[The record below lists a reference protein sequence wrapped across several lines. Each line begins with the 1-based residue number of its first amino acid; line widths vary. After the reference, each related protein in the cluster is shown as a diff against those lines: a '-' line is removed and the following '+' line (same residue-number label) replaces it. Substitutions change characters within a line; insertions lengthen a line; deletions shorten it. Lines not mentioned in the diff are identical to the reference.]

1 MAILL
6 KKVEQILSIGTD
18 LKTTFTYL
26 IAVLGIPVLAVIALT
41 YINRN
46 SKQRL
51 AQRLGAKSIIY
62 VSGLGVIVH
71 ELSHLLVALL
81 FGHHIN
87 SFRLLI
93 TDVPDDGGA
102 LGYVNHS
109 WNKKN
114 YYQFLGNA
122 LIGTT
127 PIFGCTL
134 TLILLT
140 RFLVPGFYQWG
151 LQYLGNILGL
161 ATPANV
167 PAGSGNWLL
176 TIIWVIL
183 SINITIGGFDLSDA
197 DLKSTLPAFGTLLVI
212 ISLVL
217 FLMIKL
223 GMAVTI
229 HHYLLIL
236 LTWFALVM
244 VLSFTWSILVN
255 LLVRI

>member
-1 MAILL
+1 MAILSER
-6 KKVEQILSIGTD
+6 VGQILSISTD
-18 LKTTFTYL
+18 LKTTLTSL
-26 IAVLGIPVLAVIALT
+26 IAVLGVPVLMVVALT

-51 AQRLGAKSIIY
+51 AQRLGAKSIVYIG
-62 VSGLGVIVH
+62 GLGVIVH

-93 TDVPDDGGA
+93 TDVSNDGGA

-122 LIGTT
+122 LIGTA

-134 TLILLT
+134 VLILLT
-140 RFLVPGFYQWG
+140 RFMVPGLYQWG
-151 LQYLGNILGL
+151 LQSLSDLLGL
-161 ATPANV
+161 TISTNIPV
-167 PAGSGNWLL
+167 RPGNWLM
-176 TIIWVIL
+176 TIIWAIL
-183 SINITIGGFDLSDA
+183 SINITIGGFDLSNA

-212 ISLVL
+212 IGLLL
-217 FLMIKL
+217 FLLVVL
-223 GMAVTI
+223 GMAATI
-229 HHYLLIL
+229 LHYLLIL
-236 LTWFALVM
+236 LTWFVLVM
-244 VLSFTWSILVN
+244 TLSLVWSILVN

>member
-1 MAILL
+1 M
-6 KKVEQILSIGTD
+6 SISTD
-18 LKTTFTYL
+18 LRTTLTYL
-26 IAVLGIPVLAVIALT
+26 IAILGIPVLMVVALT

-51 AQRLGAKSIIY
+51 AQRLGAKSIVYIG
-62 VSGLGVIVH
+62 GLGVIVH

-93 TDVPDDGGA
+93 TDVPDNGGA

-109 WNKKN
+109 WNRKN

-122 LIGTT
+122 LIGTA
-127 PIFGCTL
+127 PIFGCTIV
-134 TLILLT
+134 LILLT

-151 LQYLGNILGL
+151 LQYLGNFLGM
-161 ATPANV
+161 TISTSV
-167 PAGSGNWLL
+167 PVGSGNWLL
-176 TIIWVIL
+176 TIIWMAL
-183 SINITIGGFDLSDA
+183 SINITIGGFDLSNA

-212 ISLVL
+212 IGLLL
-217 FLMIKL
+217 FLLVTL
-223 GMAVTI
+223 GMAAAI
-229 HHYLLIL
+229 RHYLLIL
-236 LTWFALVM
+236 LTWFVLIMA
-244 VLSFTWSILVN
+244 LSFIWSILVN